1 MPENGTIVA
10 GIDVGTECVKVIVL
24 EAPGTM
30 LGRAVVP
37 TKGYFQERAREALD
51 AALDDA
57 QLSAS
62 RLSGVCATGFGS
74 SLVAEAGVV
83 SGETA
88 CHALGAFY
96 HHPHPMSVIDIGG
109 REPRVIHVDDAG
121 CPTEI
126 FTLRQCAVGVGTFLM
141 FAARHLD
148 VHPTQFQE
156 LAAAVDNPALV
167 GSYCSVFAGSEIL
180 ERLREGASREE
191 VALGCM
197 HSVATRILEI
207 GGFKEPVKVTG
218 GVAEYFPGVLS
229 ALSADMEMKIE
240 AVPEPIMTGAIGAA
254 LKVLQSQKAVK
265 V

>member
-24 EAPGTM
+24 EEPRTV

-62 RLSGVCATGFGS
+62 RLSGICATGFGS

-96 HHPHPMSVIDIGG
+96 HHPQTIDDIVNHSVG
-109 REPRVIHVDDAG
+109 RVLDLFDLDSGLLKRWEGP
-121 CPTEI
+121 
-126 FTLRQCAVGVGTFLM
+126 GT
-141 FAARHLD
+141 R
-148 VHPTQFQE
+148 
-156 LAAAVDNPALV
+156 PAK
-167 GSYCSVFAGSEIL
+167 SEID
-180 ERLREGASREE
+180 
-191 VALGCM
+191 
-197 HSVATRILEI
+197 HSNGTTTSQRSMNANNRIRS
-207 GGFKEPVKVTG
+207 KNP
-218 GVAEYFPGVLS
+218 LS
-229 ALSADMEMKIE
+229 TSTAGENHGS
-240 AVPEPIMTGAIGAA
+240 
-254 LKVLQSQKAVK
+254 
-265 V
+265 